1 MSVPCNMRANCWHS
15 VVRSVARKE
24 GQGRVREDEQTRGRR
39 GPGARAER
47 EGREGVGGL
56 PRTLLRTV
64 LALAKRTKV
73 GRDSEGE
80 RAHKEGARRG

>member
-1 MSVPCNMRANCWHS
+1 MSVPCNIRANCWHS
-15 VVRSVARKE
+15 VVRSVAQKE
-24 GQGRVREDEQTRGRR
+24 GQGRVREDEQTRGRP
-39 GPGARAER
+39 GLGARAER

-56 PRTLLRTV
+56 PRTLRTL

-80 RAHKEGARRG
+80 RAQKEGARSG